1 MSDEAWAELEQK
13 APAFAKQL
21 AKERR
26 QKQRA
31 LTSREKRRLIIQSTK
46 EALSSVGIPPSS
58 NNISRWEGLSGEEI
72 LNAIDRGFP
81 SGEEFRRDGTI
92 KADYSE
98 IGLLTPKEADLA
110 RTGISLKLAARLAE
124 LESPTRFILV
134 WLGKGFSGTEL
145 IKWERAG
152 IRAFIAVDWRS
163 AGFTATESAA
173 WRAEG
178 FTDPNLARKWLDSGV
193 DPKSAARRHAAGIHP
208 RESPPA
214 DKCN

>member
-1 MSDEAWAELEQK
+1 MSDEAWAELERK

-26 QKQRA
+26 QKQPA
-31 LTSREKRRLIIQSTK
+31 LTAREKQRLIKQSTE

-58 NNISRWEGLSGEEI
+58 ENISRWEGLSGEEI

-81 SGEEFRRDGTI
+81 SCAEFRRDGTI

-98 IGLLTPKEADLA
+98 IALLTPKEAELA
-110 RTGISLKLAARLAE
+110 RTGISLRLAARLAE
-124 LESPTRFILV
+124 LESTTRFILV
-134 WLGKGFSGTEL
+134 WLNKGFSGTEL
-145 IKWERAG
+145 IKWERKG

-163 AGFTATESAA
+163 AGFTAIETVA

-178 FTDPNLARKWLDSGV
+178 FTDSSLARKWLDSGV
-193 DPKSAARRHAAGIHP
+193 DPKSAARRHAAGICP
-208 RESPPA
+208 PESPPN
-214 DKCN
+214 D